1 MNDVGV
7 IEPIP
12 GQPGL
17 FRDPSNPEKVINIR
31 DFREGDKYD
40 SVAIPTGPIQ
50 FGTTFTFFLNLQG
63 KNNGQ
68 QGNIDTDLR
77 TPGKLSAGE
86 SMILDRI
93 GLYVASSTGISFPA
107 PQDIKTIV
115 DNAYY
120 RLNING
126 LLQDEGPAIKF
137 PSGYGL
143 YGQTQE
149 SGQGIVSIGVPATAS
164 AARLIRKQLLN
175 QNHEIEGTLVFPQRQ
190 WLTQAPSAGGGGFT
204 QTALTPKIVVQAQT
218 SPPEDCS
225 VVVRNFL
232 HGLTRAAVS
241 K

>member
-17 FRDPSNPEKVINIR
+17 FRDPSNPEKIINIR

-40 SVAIPTGPIQ
+40 SVAIPTGQIA
-50 FGTTFTFFLNLQG
+50 FGTTFTFFQNLQG
-63 KNNGQ
+63 KNNGP
-68 QGNIDTDLR
+68 QGNLDTNIR
-77 TPGKLSAGE
+77 TQSKLSAGE

-93 GLYVASSTGISFPA
+93 GLYICSSTGISFPA
-107 PQDIKTIV
+107 PQDFKTIV

-175 QNHEIEGTLVFPQRQ
+175 QNHEIEGTLTFPQRQ
-190 WLTQAPSAGGGGFT
+190 WLTQATSAGGGGFSL
-204 QTALTPKIVVQAQT
+204 TALTPKINVQAQT
-218 SPPEDCS
+218 SPAENCA
-225 VVVRNFL
+225 VVVRNML
-232 HGLTRAAVS
+232 HGLIRSAVS